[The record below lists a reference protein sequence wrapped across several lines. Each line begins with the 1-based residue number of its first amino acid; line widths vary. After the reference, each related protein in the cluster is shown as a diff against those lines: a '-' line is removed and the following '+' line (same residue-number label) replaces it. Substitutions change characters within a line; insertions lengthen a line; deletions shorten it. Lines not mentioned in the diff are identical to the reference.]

1 VTPSSPRPGRPGDP
15 HLLMP
20 LPLRQAAIVAYH
32 GGAPQPL
39 AALLRAVQAL
49 VAGELGAGFRPR
61 PLAAV
66 HATLVGLERTEHG
79 EPVNLNR
86 HALTES
92 DDAMDLAGLFGHLCS
107 LLRSG
112 GLTVRFGGFS
122 DRDYRISSRG
132 TRLYQRSFILD
143 RGRFVLIGWPT
154 SRSGTGG
161 EPTLALDEIR
171 RSAQRF
177 NVVHKYHPTPDAV
190 DADCY
195 LVVGACEPPDLA
207 AAELAGV
214 QHRVREFLVRNPT
227 SVGLAAA
234 DLSLVAYTDV
244 ALPEETT
251 LALPLCGGEREAL
264 ALFAN
269 ATRPPQQPAR

>member
-1 VTPSSPRPGRPGDP
+1 
-15 HLLMP
+15 MP

-107 LLRSG
+107 LLGSG
-112 GLTVRFGGFS
+112 
-122 DRDYRISSRG
+122 
-132 TRLYQRSFILD
+132 
-143 RGRFVLIGWPT
+143 
-154 SRSGTGG
+154 
-161 EPTLALDEIR
+161 
-171 RSAQRF
+171 
-177 NVVHKYHPTPDAV
+177 
-190 DADCY
+190 
-195 LVVGACEPPDLA
+195 
-207 AAELAGV
+207 
-214 QHRVREFLVRNPT
+214 
-227 SVGLAAA
+227 GLAAA

-264 ALFAN
+264 AFFAN